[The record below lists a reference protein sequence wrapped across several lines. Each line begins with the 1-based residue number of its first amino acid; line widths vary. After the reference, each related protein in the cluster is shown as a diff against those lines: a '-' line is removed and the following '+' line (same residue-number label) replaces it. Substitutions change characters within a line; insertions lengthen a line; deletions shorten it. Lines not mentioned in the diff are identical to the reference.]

1 MKDNTSPIDM
11 HRLPSQTESAFWII
25 VIVILGTAIISL
37 FSNAPIQLWP
47 IVLCLLILPA
57 RAVLKIPDRELDAA
71 NPEAMAA
78 LEDEGI
84 LSELQAIVG
93 KLSAEI
99 PLSHP
104 VRILIGSKPYEVRV
118 CGSWRQHYLFLGAA
132 IARKLHADWQDTAH
146 QPKVQA
152 LILHELAHLR
162 NKDVQRIGYTRIL
175 LWDTVLIPC
184 WWFLLSLALIAMVF
198 STMPTLLAFD
208 PGAVDGVDP
217 IIVKAWDMLMTPI
230 RSDEAEITQ
239 RLNTTS
245 PALFANYA
253 GNAFFLLVMT
263 AFVLWLFYWRR
274 MLRLRE
280 HDADYFAAQTLG
292 DDMLV
297 LRAFGRYPGWIR
309 PKATQTHARFDLRE
323 QITRIIARLAPK
335 STWRSRAT
343 TRWKRWFAVHPT
355 YLERYNYLKDPLV
368 LNRDWL
374 PTGVAI
380 GVLVLTLEI
389 LLTSPLAAYHLSEFP
404 TLFFTTTIFVLMST
418 WWMPLLV
425 AGEPSK
431 HLVFKMVGL
440 VFAIRYL
447 WLLLTFGVLIVG
459 SIIAPELTWQ
469 LLNNLVRAISG
480 YVSNADAD
488 PPLPSLVTMLSWIP
502 SYLFIQ
508 LVPLFAV
515 ALALW
520 LYYRA
525 LRPSLADTATLF
537 DWRRRHWR
545 NVLLIVTSVTLLFL
559 QPLTYL
565 AGSNGAGLLQP
576 FMLAGY
582 AIGAIA
588 LVVLWRLN
596 RTP

>member
-1 MKDNTSPIDM
+1 MADNAPPIDM

-25 VIVILGTAIISL
+25 VIVILGTAIMSL

-57 RAVLKIPDRELDAA
+57 RAVLKIPGRELDAA
-71 NPEAMAA
+71 NPEALAT

-84 LSELQAIVG
+84 LGELQAIVEQ
-93 KLSAEI
+93 LSAEI
-99 PLSHP
+99 PLKHP
-104 VRILIGSKPYEVRV
+104 VRILIGSNPYEVRV

-175 LWDTVLIPC
+175 LRDTVLIPG
-184 WWFLLSLALIAMVF
+184 WWFLFSLALIAMVF
-198 STMPTLLAFD
+198 STMPALLAFD

-217 IIVKAWDMLMTPI
+217 ILVKAWDMLMTPI
-230 RSDEAEITQ
+230 RADQAEILQ
-239 RLNTTS
+239 RLNSTAPS
-245 PALFANYA
+245 LFANYVA
-253 GNAFFLLVMT
+253 NAFFVLVAM

-280 HDADYFAAQTLG
+280 HDADYFAAKTLG
-292 DDMLV
+292 DDMPV

-309 PKATQTHARFDLRE
+309 PKATQTPARFDLRT
-323 QITRIIARLAPK
+323 QMTRIVARLAPK

-343 TRWKRWFAVHPT
+343 TQWKRWLAVHPT

-389 LLTSPLAAYHLSEFP
+389 LLTSPLAAFHLAEFP
-404 TLFFTTTIFVLMST
+404 TFFVTTTVFILTST
-418 WWMPLLV
+418 WWMPLLF

-447 WLLLTFGVLIVG
+447 WLLFTFGVLIAG

-469 LLNNLVRAISG
+469 LLNNLVGAISG
-480 YVSNADAD
+480 YVSSTAE
-488 PPLPSLVTMLSWIP
+488 PPLPSLVAMISWLP
-502 SYLFIQ
+502 AYLFIQ
-508 LVPLFAV
+508 LLPLFAV
-515 ALALW
+515 MLSLW

-525 LRPSLADTATLF
+525 LRPVLVHANRRL

-545 NVLLIVTSVTLLFL
+545 NVFFIGTGVTLLFL
-559 QPLTYL
+559 QPLTWL
-565 AGSNGAGLLQP
+565 AWNDIAKLVQP
-576 FMLAGY
+576 LMLVGY
-582 AIGAIA
+582 AIGLLA
-588 LVVLWRLN
+588 LLALWRTN
-596 RTP
+596 RTS